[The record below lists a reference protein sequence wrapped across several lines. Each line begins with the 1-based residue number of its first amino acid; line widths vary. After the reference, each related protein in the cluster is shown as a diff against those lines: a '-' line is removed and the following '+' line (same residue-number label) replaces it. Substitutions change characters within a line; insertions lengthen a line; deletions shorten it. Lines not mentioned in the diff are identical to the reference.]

1 MSVSDHLESLE
12 SQEVMLQGEGRP
24 RQDGWQGGHLDRR
37 QPGLALPRLSGVA
50 QQIVDGE
57 GFLLVLVLVRPD

>member
-12 SQEVMLQGEGRP
+12 SQEVMLQGKGGP
-24 RQDGWQGGHLDRR
+24 GQDGRQGGHLDRR
-37 QPGLALPRLSGVA
+37 QSGLALPRLSGVA

-57 GFLLVLVLVRPD
+57 GFLLVLVVVRPD